1 MQGESVTSGA
11 EQKKKGTIDAGRL
24 GVLWKLRWLCFG
36 AGVGMLRFASRFS
49 KSVDPEQQNR
59 EILDRLDTI
68 LSWVPRG
75 MRDRL
80 TGNRDAAELFTLLEG
95 REVDDVRGIGDAVET
110 MQRREQVQASQKRV
124 GRNAP
129 CPCGSRKKFKHCCG
143 HKA

>member
-1 MQGESVTSGA
+1 LA
-11 EQKKKGTIDAGRL
+11 
-24 GVLWKLRWLCFG
+24 C
-36 AGVGMLRFASRFS
+36 FASRFS

-80 TGNRDAAELFTLLEG
+80 TGNRDATELFTLLEG

-129 CPCGSRKKFKHCCG
+129 CPCGSRKNSSIAVVTKRDGTGHVRFTPPEAETSSPPRAGGNSLRSSDARFCG
-143 HKA
+143 